1 MKTAMIIMR
10 LNVPTC
16 EVKNQLAFHKV
27 RWFLVI
33 QYIPC
38 FKNFAV
44 LQIFFYIFLLKQRIN
59 GHIHN
64 AVSRLLNVVKIFVE
78 NDNVVS
84 TLSNVAQISE
94 MYNVDSTLFNV
105 VNFNVYLDNIV
116 STLIERCATSQCHI
130 NLKTTLKR
138 R

>member
-1 MKTAMIIMR
+1 M
-10 LNVPTC
+10 
-16 EVKNQLAFHKV
+16 
-27 RWFLVI
+27 
-33 QYIPC
+33 
-38 FKNFAV
+38 
-44 LQIFFYIFLLKQRIN
+44 
-59 GHIHN
+59 
-64 AVSRLLNVVKIFVE
+64 KIFVE

-84 TLSNVAQISE
+84 TLPNVAQISE